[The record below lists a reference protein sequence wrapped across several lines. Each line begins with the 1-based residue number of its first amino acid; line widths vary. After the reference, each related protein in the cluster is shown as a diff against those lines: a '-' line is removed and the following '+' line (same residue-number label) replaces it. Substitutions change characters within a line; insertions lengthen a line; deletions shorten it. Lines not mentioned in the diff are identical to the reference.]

1 MASASFAADRG
12 QLCHSPLQR
21 SSRRCWRRSATG
33 QQCRMTP
40 PISSS
45 ANIMGT
51 LTAPALKGAPYR
63 GPRLLQSATKLVR
76 EVDRYLI
83 EAGSRP
89 IHTSELCEV
98 FNVSRRT
105 LHRVF
110 VEVHDVPPITFMR
123 RKRLCDVRAALRSA
137 AKRRAVMIRD
147 IAIEHGFA
155 ELGRFAAAYRQM
167 WGELPSQTLRRA
179 QRRSK

>member
-1 MASASFAADRG
+1 M
-12 QLCHSPLQR
+12 
-21 SSRRCWRRSATG
+21 
-33 QQCRMTP
+33 
-40 PISSS
+40 
-45 ANIMGT
+45 
-51 LTAPALKGAPYR
+51 
-63 GPRLLQSATKLVR
+63 LQSATKLVR

-123 RKRLCDVRAALRSA
+123 RKRLGDARAALKA
-137 AKRRAVMIRD
+137 ANGPVMIRD